1 MFPFELREQALCKL
15 PHRLHHTNP
24 WEGATCRTDFHCW
37 MLSLF
42 VAPPV
47 RAITRIQTGVLTSVT
62 QQPLLTFRT
71 GTLCLCPS
79 LSPRHRAGKLWLL
92 PGNPWARGC
101 FSLGS
106 SGLMQTRFLPFSC
119 CKCCFIPCC
128 QEPTVPTAAKTEQGV
143 NFGRRPDCLLIKNLS
158 GLYSSWDSNQNWAIL
173 PSDLNG

>member
-24 WEGATCRTDFHCW
+24 WEGATCRTYFHSW

-62 QQPLLTFRT
+62 HQPLLTFRT
-71 GTLCLCPS
+71 GTGCVQAHGTEQESLIAPWKSLC
-79 LSPRHRAGKLWLL
+79 
-92 PGNPWARGC
+92 C

-106 SGLMQTRFLPFSC
+106 FGLMQTRFLPFSC
-119 CKCCFIPCC
+119 CKCCSLSQVARSLLC
-128 QEPTVPTAAKTEQGV
+128 QQLLRQSKVSTLTVCQIV
-143 NFGRRPDCLLIKNLS
+143 
-158 GLYSSWDSNQNWAIL
+158 Y
-173 PSDLNG
+173 